1 MLLSTCTSM
10 YSNALGDEKAIRM
23 CKEYG
28 YDAYDMSFFRMFDDA
43 ENDPM
48 NQPDYR
54 EYAKHLRAV
63 ADEIG
68 IVCNQ
73 AHAPFHSSSGDPADD
88 QKRFDAIVRS
98 MEAAAILGAKAI
110 VVHPKQHLCYRT
122 EKQAL
127 WDMNIAFYRALAPFA
142 KQFGIKVALE
152 NMWQYNHAGGRIIDS
167 VCSRPEEFKA
177 YLDELNDDC
186 FCACLDIGHAAVTD
200 EDIPTF
206 VRTLGRDYLLA
217 LHVHDVDYKDDNH
230 TLPYTEKIN
239 WDEVTSALAEID
251 YQGDLTFEAGVFI
264 KQFPQAVW
272 NEASR
277 LQVAVGRH
285 LISEIESKRK

>member
-1 MLLSTCTSM
+1 MVLSTAIST
-10 YSNALGDEKAIRM
+10 YSNAFGDEKAIRL

-28 YDAYDMSFFRMFDDA
+28 YDAYDMSFFRMFSD

-54 EYAKHLRAV
+54 EYAKHLREV

-73 AHAPFHSSSGDPADD
+73 AHAPFHSSQGDEKDGE
-88 QKRFDAIVRS
+88 RFDAIVRS
-98 MEAAAILGAKAI
+98 IEAAAILGAKAI
-110 VVHPKQHLCYRT
+110 VVHPKQHLSYKT
-122 EKQAL
+122 EKAAL
-127 WDMNIAFYRALAPFA
+127 WEMNLEFYRALAPFA
-142 KQFGIKVALE
+142 KQFGIKIALE
-152 NMWQYNHAGGRIIDS
+152 NMWQYNNEGGRIIDS

-186 FCACLDIGHAAVTD
+186 FIACLDIGHAAVTD
-200 EDIPTF
+200 EDIPHF
-206 VRTLGRDYLLA
+206 IRTLGRDYLLA
-217 LHVHDVDYKDDNH
+217 LHVHDVDHKNDNH
-230 TLPYTEKIN
+230 TLPYTAKIN

-251 YQGDLTFEAGVFI
+251 YQGDLTFEADVFVR
-264 KQFPQAVW
+264 QFPKAVW
-272 NEASR
+272 DEASI

-285 LISEIESKRK
+285 LINEIERKRNA